1 MLRRKGGG
9 HSGRSN
15 CQTRPREHECRAPF
29 PCASTTGTGRACAL
43 VAALVGIVIGSVGCA
58 DAPDPTV
65 AALDR
70 VRAAAYPSTY
80 TFTFRPFAQPLAG
93 CIGVPQPNLVGS
105 VDLDRETLTL
115 RDASDATKQAT
126 TIDGTSYLHR
136 SWLSADAGEQTWAI
150 ISANEADPVVDD
162 LREVVGPA
170 VVSFVAPPHMPND
183 PNTTLLAAVDA
194 SSSVQVI
201 DDDAKLVHI
210 TATTAP
216 QTVAETATDS
226 GSRRDPAE
234 AEAELVIDAWIDPAG
249 LVVRM
254 TVTQPNAAIPDGD
267 HRVGYEM
274 TFEPDA
280 VPTVSA
286 PDPSQIHPV
295 AGLLRSS
302 KQPECTISVGR

>member
-1 MLRRKGGG
+1 M
-9 HSGRSN
+9 
-15 CQTRPREHECRAPF
+15 
-29 PCASTTGTGRACAL
+29 
-43 VAALVGIVIGSVGCA
+43 
-58 DAPDPTV
+58 
-65 AALDR
+65 
-70 VRAAAYPSTY
+70 RAAAYPSPY
-80 TFTFRPFAQPLAG
+80 TFTFRPSAQPLDD
-93 CIGVPQPNLVGS
+93 CIGVPEPDLVGS
-105 VDLDRETLTL
+105 VDVDRETLTL
-115 RDASDATKQAT
+115 RDTSDATKQAIIT
-126 TIDGTSYLHR
+126 DGTSYLHE
-136 SWLSADAGEQTWAI
+136 SWLSADAGEQTWAM
-150 ISANEADPVVDD
+150 ISTNEPDQVVED

-201 DDDAKLVHI
+201 SDGSELVHV

-216 QTVAETATDS
+216 QTVAETAADS

-254 TVTQPNAAIPDGD
+254 TVTQRDAAIPDGD

-274 TFEPDA
+274 TFEPGA

-286 PDPSQIHPV
+286 PDAAQVHPV
-295 AGLLRSS
+295 ADMLRSS